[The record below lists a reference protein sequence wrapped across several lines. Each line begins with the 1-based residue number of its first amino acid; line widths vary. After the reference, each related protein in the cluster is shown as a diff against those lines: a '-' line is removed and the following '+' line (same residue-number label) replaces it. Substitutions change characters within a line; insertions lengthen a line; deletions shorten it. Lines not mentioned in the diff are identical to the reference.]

1 MQRSLNTAGASG
13 TAGWPTP
20 GSGRVR
26 AFLEATEELPRV
38 PKITAAA
45 ASAAGAATATS
56 PTAAKGATF
65 AAVAAQMGPAAAG
78 VRSSSSSSSA
88 EFYPAEQQENIFSFL
103 QHIVHQQPR
112 HRRDFLLVE
121 ASHVGAAAVAAG
133 AGAAA
138 CAVAGGAC

>member
-78 VRSSSSSSSA
+78 VRSSSSSSA